1 MQTKYQKPTPEQEL
15 QLRKELENI
24 EKDVIRLEKAIH
36 IGKVL
41 ADLKEDD
48 RYKEVFDEYYLKD
61 EVIRTTML
69 LSEKYFME
77 EAQRQSLSDSLI
89 SYSHFNDW
97 VNATVSMELLSKSR
111 LEEHRQRK
119 EEINQILSSGYAI
132 IDTSVVS
139 PEGE

>member
-1 MQTKYQKPTPEQEL
+1 MQTIYQKPTAEQEL
-15 QLRKELENI
+15 QLRKELVNI
-24 EKDVIRLEKAIH
+24 EKDVVRLDKAIH
-36 IGKVL
+36 IGNVL
-41 ADLKEDD
+41 TDLKEDS

-77 EAQRQSLSDSLI
+77 EKHRQSLEDSLI

-97 VNATVSMELLSKSR
+97 VNATVSMELLSSSR

-119 EEINQILSSGYAI
+119 EEINQILSSGYLVEETEVI
-132 IDTSVVS
+132 S